1 MVILRQ
7 GSLALLLDRPQPVGF
22 LGIWVRLC
30 RLRYQPSAL
39 FAEVVEAAPQLA
51 AG

>member
-22 LGIWVRLC
+22 LGIWVR
-30 RLRYQPSAL
+30 YQPSAL